1 MYILNLN
8 KDNIKKLL
16 LIIVFAIAV
25 FTAFQKLDLIFYYIG
40 LTLSISLPFIIGGA
54 IAFVLN
60 VPMSAIEK
68 YIFNNRKIFRTPLNK
83 SKYRPVSLILS
94 IVLVVLI
101 FSGVINTVVP
111 QLITT
116 FHSIGN
122 SIYSFLPK
130 AVDFFSN
137 VVKSDE
143 ATEYI
148 DKLKKMD
155 WQTVANYAGNFLKGG
170 GSVLNSTIGVV
181 TTIFST
187 TVNILIG
194 IIFAIYI
201 LLQKEKLSVQA
212 VKIMFAILPKHW
224 AESSLSVAKLS
235 YKTFSSFVTGQCLE
249 ACILGAMFFVV
260 LGIIRLPYCLLIG
273 VLIAFTALI
282 PIVGAFIGCVI
293 STLLIFMISPIQA
306 LVFIIVFLIL
316 QQVEGNLIYPH
327 IVGNSVGL
335 PSIWVLVA
343 VTIGG
348 NMFGVIGMLVF
359 IPLSS
364 VLYTLFRGWVHKR
377 LNKNNID
384 INNYF

>member
-1 MYILNLN
+1 MDLNR
-8 KDNIKKLL
+8 DNVKKLL

-25 FTAFQKLDLIFYYIG
+25 FTAFQRIDKIFYYIG

-54 IAFVLN
+54 IAFILN
-60 VPMSAIEK
+60 VPMNAIEK
-68 YIFNNRKIFRTPLNK
+68 YIFNNKKIFKKLPNK
-83 SKYRPVSLILS
+83 SKYRPISLILS
-94 IVLVVLI
+94 IILVVLI

-111 QLITT
+111 QLINT
-116 FHSIGN
+116 FHSIAN

-130 AVDFFSN
+130 AVNFFST
-137 VVKSDE
+137 VVKSED
-143 ATEYI
+143 AAEYI
-148 DKLKKMD
+148 DKLKNMD
-155 WQTVANYAGNFLKGG
+155 WQTVANYTGNFLKGG
-170 GSVLNSTIGVV
+170 GSFLNSTIGVV

-194 IIFAIYI
+194 IIFAVYI

-212 VKIMFAILPKHW
+212 VKIMFAILPKKF

-235 YKTFSSFVTGQCLE
+235 YRTFSSFVTGQCLE
-249 ACILGAMFFVV
+249 ACILGTMFFVV
-260 LGIIRLPYCLLIG
+260 LGIIRLPYSLLIG

-293 STLLIFMISPIQA
+293 SALLIFMISPIQA
-306 LVFIIVFLIL
+306 LIFVIVFLIL
-316 QQVEGNLIYPH
+316 QQIEGNLIYPH
-327 IVGNSVGL
+327 VVGNSVGL

-348 NMFGVIGMLVF
+348 NMFGIVGMLVF

-364 VLYTLFRGWVHKR
+364 VLYTLFRGWVHKQ
-377 LNKNNID
+377 LDFNNID
-384 INNYF
+384 INKYF